1 MRELTILGTASQ
13 VPTRTRNHNGYLLR
27 WDGEG
32 FLFDPGEGT
41 QRQMIH
47 AGVPA
52 SQITRIC
59 LTHVHGDHCF
69 GLPGVLSRMALDGV
83 AHPVH
88 LHYPSSGEDVV
99 RALVSVSSPGIDL
112 RLQPHGGSGAV
123 SEGLD
128 VRPLK
133 HRIET
138 YGYRLA
144 EPDGRTLLPERLAT
158 AGIAGPAIGR
168 LQREG
173 NLAGVRLNDVSIP
186 RPGQRFA
193 FVMDTAP
200 CPGAEELADGADL
213 LVAEATFSDD
223 DAGLA
228 RQYRHLTAGQ
238 AGELAAGAGAGTLV
252 LTHFSA
258 RYGDDAG
265 PLAAQARARAG
276 DTTVIAAQDLQ
287 RVPFPRR
294 RTWPGTRST
303 APEQSTARERSTA
316 PEPSAAPGPRHSTT
330 PGGHP

>member
-1 MRELTILGTASQ
+1 MRQLVILGTASQ

-47 AGVPA
+47 AGVSA
-52 SQITRIC
+52 NQITRIC

-88 LHYPSSGEDVV
+88 LHYPASGEDTV
-99 RALVSVSSPGIDL
+99 RSLVSVSSPGIDL
-112 RLQPHGGSGAV
+112 RLHPHGAGGTVA
-123 SEGLD
+123 EGLD

-144 EPDGRTLLPERLAT
+144 EPDGRTLLAERLEV
-158 AGIAGPAIGR
+158 AGVSGPDVGR

-173 NLAGVRLNDVSIP
+173 TLAGVRLEDVSVP
-186 RPGQRFA
+186 RPGQSFA

-200 CPGAEELADGADL
+200 CAGAEELADGVDL
-213 LVAEATFSDD
+213 LVAESTFSND

-238 AGELAAGAGAGTLV
+238 AGELAAGAGVRTLV
-252 LTHFSA
+252 LTHFSS

-265 PLAAQARARAG
+265 VLALEATGRAG
-276 DTTVIAAQDLQ
+276 GATVVAAADLQ
-287 RVPFPRR
+287 RIEFPRR
-294 RTWPGTRST
+294 RRWPEDAAGQT
-303 APEQSTARERSTA
+303 ASGQ
-316 PEPSAAPGPRHSTT
+316 AANY
-330 PGGHP
+330 GGYL